1 MIEMK
6 DVYEQIKH
14 NKLSLTYPDGTPSKY
29 VPTERDEDGTLKPK
43 EN

>member
-1 MIEMK
+1 MR

-14 NKLSLTYPDGTPSKY
+14 DKLATTYPDGTPART
-29 VPTERDEDGTLKPK
+29 VPTERDEDGKLKPK